1 MLCVSDVLKRAAL
14 GFAILIQAPAPVVYG
29 LSLGVSDR
37 RVWAEVIAP
46 VVTSG
51 YF

>member
-14 GFAILIQAPAPVVYG
+14 GFAILIQAPALVVYG
-29 LSLGVSDR
+29 LNLG
-37 RVWAEVIAP
+37 VWAEVIAP